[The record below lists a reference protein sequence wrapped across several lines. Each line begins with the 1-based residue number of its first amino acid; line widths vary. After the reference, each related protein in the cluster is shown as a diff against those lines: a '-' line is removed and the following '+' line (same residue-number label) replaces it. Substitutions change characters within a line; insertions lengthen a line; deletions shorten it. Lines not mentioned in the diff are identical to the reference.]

1 MGQKDK
7 YRTCKS
13 CLILPF
19 ELDFVGLL
27 NTLPFPHAKVDRTL
41 LLCGLQGSA
50 YSILSSW
57 QLCHHLS
64 FLAKKIQYNKKKFPS
79 KVILT
84 NSVLHLPRF
93 IPQSTCRLYHAV

>member
-41 LLCGLQGSA
+41 CSCVGCEAQH
-50 YSILSSW
+50 ILSF
-57 QLCHHLS
+57 QAGS
-64 FLAKKIQYNKKKFPS
+64 FAI
-79 KVILT
+79 I
-84 NSVLHLPRF
+84 SV
-93 IPQSTCRLYHAV
+93 S